1 MSQEALKYGSHI
13 PKIQIHQDGFT
24 GKVFPSA
31 PQPQQWRCL
40 TVALLCLL
48 GESEPLGVS
57 FPSPGAPG
65 FQPKS
70 SQLLRIPNSP
80 QISRME

>member
-1 MSQEALKYGSHI
+1 MDHTF
-13 PKIQIHQDGFT
+13 PKFRSIKMDLLERFFHLP
-24 GKVFPSA
+24 PSPSSGGA
-31 PQPQQWRCL
+31 SL
-40 TVALLCLL
+40 ALLCLL
-48 GESEPLGVS
+48 GESEPLGIS